1 MVRDLPDLEL
11 RQEPLRFFTQL
22 ARSGPDVCTFQF
34 ANGQEIVFLNHPDL
48 VREVLVERA
57 EQFHK
62 SEMTRAFAGGMG
74 HGILVSEG
82 EFWKQQS
89 RLMRPAFHY
98 KRLLGYAE
106 VMTRFTLEMLEGW
119 QDGELIHVDEEMN
132 ALTLR
137 VVAKCMFNVE
147 AKDDRDIMHKAIV
160 LGQQVV
166 GQMIHGWL
174 TNPHWTPSL
183 NRAGIRVVRA
193 LNEMVQRH
201 IAQRRAQGEL
211 GDDLLSML
219 MEAQQQAGI
228 ELSDRQLRDEVLT
241 VITAGLETTANA
253 LVWTWHLLDRHPE
266 VRARLRAEL
275 DALGRMPTF
284 EDLPRLTY
292 LDQVFK
298 EALRLYP
305 PVWIIGREVAAPEG
319 VELGGMHLPYKAQLV
334 LCQWTL
340 HRDPRFFE
348 QPDAFIPERWTPEF
362 EKSLP
367 RGAYFPFSLGPRV
380 CTGQSFAT
388 TEFKIIVAGV
398 LQRFDLEHAEGM
410 EVQPEPNF
418 TLWAKGGLRMRARA
432 RAAIENRP

>member
-1 MVRDLPDLEL
+1 MVFDPNDLEL
-11 RQEPLRFFTQL
+11 RQDPLRFFMEL
-22 ARSGPDVCTFQF
+22 SRHSPDITTFRF
-34 ANGQEIVFLNHPDL
+34 ASGQELVFLNHPDL
-48 VREVLVERA
+48 IREVLVERA
-57 EQFHK
+57 DQFHK

-82 EFWKQQS
+82 EFWRQQS
-89 RLMRPAFHY
+89 RLIRPAFHY

-106 VMTRFTLEMLEGW
+106 VMSRFTLEMLEEW
-119 QDGELIHVDEEMN
+119 QDGEVRHIDEDMN

-147 AKDDRDIMHKAIV
+147 AKDDREIMHRAIL

-166 GQMIHGWL
+166 GRMIHGWL
-174 TNPHWTPSL
+174 TDPHWTPSL
-183 NRAGIRVVRA
+183 NRAGVRVVRA

-201 IAQRRAQGEL
+201 IAFRRERGDL

-219 MEAQQQAGI
+219 LEAQQQPGI
-228 ELSDRQLRDEVLT
+228 QMTERQLRDEVLT

-253 LVWTWHLLDRHPE
+253 LIWTWYLLDRHPE
-266 VRARLRAEL
+266 VKARLRAEV
-275 DALGRMPTF
+275 DALGELPGF
-284 EDLPRLTY
+284 ENLHRLPY

-305 PVWIIGREVAAPEG
+305 PVWVIGRETVEEL
-319 VELGGMHLPYKAQLV
+319 ELGGMKLPPKTQIV
-334 LCQWTL
+334 LCQWTA

-348 QPDAFIPERWTPEF
+348 HPDEFIPERWTPEF
-362 EKSLP
+362 EKGLP

-388 TEFKIIVAGV
+388 TEFKIIVATT
-398 LQRFDLEHAEGM
+398 LQRFDLELA
-410 EVQPEPNF
+410 QSPQIKPEPNF
-418 TLWAKGGLRMRARA
+418 TLWVGGGLKMRVRARGGQ
-432 RAAIENRP
+432 NGH

>member
-1 MVRDLPDLEL
+1 MISPLPDLEL
-11 RQEPLRFFTQL
+11 RKDPLRFFIEL
-22 ARSGPDVCTFQF
+22 SRRSPDIATFRF
-34 ANGQEIVFLNHPDL
+34 ASGQEIVFLNHPDL
-48 VREVLVERA
+48 IREVLVERA
-57 EQFHK
+57 DLFHK

-82 EFWKQQS
+82 EFWRQQS

-98 KRLLGYAE
+98 KRLVGYAD
-106 VMTRFTLEMLEGW
+106 VMTQFTLDMLQGWREGEVH
-119 QDGELIHVDEEMN
+119 QIDEEMN

-137 VVAKCMFNVE
+137 VVAKCMFDVE
-147 AKDDRDIMHKAIV
+147 ASDDREIMHRAIV

-174 TNPHWTPSL
+174 LEPHWTPSR
-183 NRAGIRVVRA
+183 NRDGIRVVRA

-201 IAQRRAQGEL
+201 IAYRRSRQDL

-219 MEAQQQAGI
+219 LEAQSQEGV

-253 LVWTWHLLDRHPE
+253 LIWTWYLLHCHPR
-266 VRARLRAEL
+266 VLARLRAEV
-275 DALGRMPTF
+275 DALGRVPGF
-284 EDLPRLTY
+284 EDLSQMPY

-298 EALRLYP
+298 ESLRLYP
-305 PVWIIGREVAAPEG
+305 PVWIIGREVAGEA
-319 VELGGMHLPYKAQLV
+319 VELGGRWLAPKTQLV
-334 LCQWTL
+334 MSQWSA
-340 HRDPRFFE
+340 HRDPRFFD

-362 EKSLP
+362 EKALP

-388 TEFKIIVAGV
+388 TEFKLIVATV
-398 LQRFDLEHAEGM
+398 LQRFELELAGSPDIH
-410 EVQPEPNF
+410 PEPNF
-418 TLWAKGGLRMRARA
+418 TLWVAGGLRMRVRE
-432 RAAIENRP
+432 R

>member
-1 MVRDLPDLEL
+1 MVFEPADLEL
-11 RQEPLRFFTQL
+11 RQDPLRFFIEL
-22 ARSGPDVCTFQF
+22 SRHGPDITTFQF
-34 ANGQEIVFLNHPDL
+34 ASGQEIVFLNHPDL
-48 VREVLVERA
+48 IREVLVERA
-57 EQFHK
+57 DKFHK

-89 RLMRPAFHY
+89 RLIRPAFHY

-106 VMTRFTLEMLEGW
+106 VMSRFTLDMLEEW
-119 QDGELIHVDEEMN
+119 QDGEVRPIDEDMN

-147 AKDDRDIMHKAIV
+147 AKDDREIMHQAIL

-166 GQMIHGWL
+166 GRMIHGWL
-174 TNPHWTPSL
+174 TDPHWTPSL

-201 IAQRRAQGEL
+201 IAFRRERGDL

-219 MEAQQQAGI
+219 MEAQQQPGVQMT
-228 ELSDRQLRDEVLT
+228 ERQLRDEVLT

-253 LVWTWHLLDRHPE
+253 LIWTWYLLDRHPE
-266 VRARLRAEL
+266 VKAKLRAEV
-275 DALGRMPTF
+275 DALGKAPGF
-284 EDLPRLTY
+284 EDLNRLPY

-305 PVWIIGREVAAPEG
+305 PVWIIGRETVEEL
-319 VELGGMHLPYKAQLV
+319 ELGGMKLPPKAQIV
-334 LCQWTL
+334 LCQWAA
-340 HRDPRFFE
+340 HRDPRFYE
-348 QPDAFIPERWTPEF
+348 RPDEFIPERWTPEF
-362 EKSLP
+362 EKQLP

-388 TEFKIIVAGV
+388 TEFKIIVATT
-398 LQRFDLEHAEGM
+398 LQRFDLELA
-410 EVQPEPNF
+410 QFPQIKPEPNF
-418 TLWAKGGLRMRARA
+418 TLWVGGGLKMRVRARA
-432 RAAIENRP
+432 

>member
-1 MVRDLPDLEL
+1 MVFDPNDLEL
-11 RQEPLRFFTQL
+11 RQDPLRFFIEL
-22 ARSGPDVCTFQF
+22 SRHSPDITTFRF
-34 ANGQEIVFLNHPDL
+34 ASGQELVFLNHPDL
-48 VREVLVERA
+48 IREVLVERA
-57 EQFHK
+57 DQFHK

-82 EFWKQQS
+82 EFWRQQS
-89 RLMRPAFHY
+89 RLIRPAFHY

-106 VMTRFTLEMLEGW
+106 VMSRFTLEMLEEW
-119 QDGELIHVDEEMN
+119 QDGEVRHIDEDMN

-147 AKDDRDIMHKAIV
+147 AKDDREIMHWAIL

-166 GQMIHGWL
+166 GRMIHGWL
-174 TNPHWTPSL
+174 TDPHWTPSL
-183 NRAGIRVVRA
+183 NRAGVRVVRA

-201 IAQRRAQGEL
+201 IAFRRERGDL

-219 MEAQQQAGI
+219 MEAQQQPGI
-228 ELSDRQLRDEVLT
+228 QMTERQLRDEVLT

-253 LVWTWHLLDRHPE
+253 LIWTWYLLDRHPE
-266 VRARLRAEL
+266 VKARLRAEV
-275 DALGRMPTF
+275 DALGELPGF
-284 EDLPRLTY
+284 ENLHRLPY

-305 PVWIIGREVAAPEG
+305 PVWVIGRETVEEL
-319 VELGGMHLPYKAQLV
+319 ELGGMKLPPKTQIV
-334 LCQWTL
+334 LCQWTA

-348 QPDAFIPERWTPEF
+348 HPDEFIPERWTPEF
-362 EKSLP
+362 EKGLP

-388 TEFKIIVAGV
+388 TEFKIIVATT
-398 LQRFDLEHAEGM
+398 LQRFDLELA
-410 EVQPEPNF
+410 QSPQIKPEPNF
-418 TLWAKGGLRMRARA
+418 TLWVGGGLKMRVRARGGQ
-432 RAAIENRP
+432 NGH